1 MRAAYVALIVGI
13 LGGIWLASALLPTG
27 ATAAPV

>member
-13 LGGIWLASALLPTG
+13 LGGIWLATAVLGAGAVSAR
-27 ATAAPV
+27 V